1 MRFKSGAKAG
11 CVCVS
16 VRRLNLSGRVFL
28 EKRGASAPLRVGWF
42 FLVDPHDDPAIDGDR
57 IERERET
64 FAVLGCPCDADVS
77 PSCVVAVSGY
87 IEQAVAR
94 AV

>member
-1 MRFKSGAKAG
+1 MPR
-11 CVCVS
+11 
-16 VRRLNLSGRVFL
+16 
-28 EKRGASAPLRVGWF
+28 RGALAPLLVGWL

-57 IERERET
+57 IERERKT

-77 PSCVVAVSGY
+77 PAGVVAVTGY

>member
-1 MRFKSGAKAG
+1 MVQRHNDAG
-11 CVCVS
+11 HKP
-16 VRRLNLSGRVFL
+16 R
-28 EKRGASAPLRVGWF
+28 RGALAPLFVSWL
-42 FLVDPHDDPAIDGDR
+42 FLDDPHDDPAIDGDR

-77 PSCVVAVSGY
+77 PAGVVAITGY
-87 IEQAVAR
+87 VEQTVAR

>member
-1 MRFKSGAKAG
+1 MVQRHSDAG
-11 CVCVS
+11 HKP
-16 VRRLNLSGRVFL
+16 R
-28 EKRGASAPLRVGWF
+28 RGALAPLLVGRL
-42 FLVDPHDDPAIDGDR
+42 FLVDPHDDPAVDGDR

-64 FAVLGCPCDADVS
+64 FAVLGCPCNADVS
-77 PSCVVAVSGY
+77 PAGVVTVTGY